1 MNTNNN
7 FNIGERIYELRK
19 ANGFSQEQLALK
31 SEITPTYL
39 GLLERNL
46 KSPTL
51 RVLGQV
57 CDALN
62 VTFSDFFSN
71 TSPAS
76 YEALDS
82 VSMQICAQISNHS
95 ESEKLMLLK
104 ILKDIISFQE
114 QSGS

>member
-1 MNTNNN
+1 MRNNNN

-19 ANGFSQEQLALK
+19 ATGFSQEQLALK

-51 RVLGQV
+51 RVLGQI

-62 VTFSDFFSN
+62 ISFSDFFSC
-71 TSPAS
+71 SAS
-76 YEALDS
+76 TPCEFPDPVSLQIFALLNNLTDNDK
-82 VSMQICAQISNHS
+82 Q
-95 ESEKLMLLK
+95 LLLK
-104 ILKDIISFQE
+104 ILKDILIFRDH
-114 QSGS
+114 SGN

>member
-19 ANGFSQEQLALK
+19 TNGLSQEQLALK